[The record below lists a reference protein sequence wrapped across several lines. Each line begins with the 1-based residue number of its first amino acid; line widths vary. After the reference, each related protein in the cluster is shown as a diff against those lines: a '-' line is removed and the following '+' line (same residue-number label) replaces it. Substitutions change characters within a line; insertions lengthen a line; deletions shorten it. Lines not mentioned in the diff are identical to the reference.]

1 MRFKNPMNREALALL
16 SKDELIDLVLS
27 LAARLDEL
35 ERRLGLNSTN
45 SGKPPSSDG
54 LSKPPAGKQ
63 KRRRTGSLREK
74 SGRKPGGQK
83 GHEGETLRQVAEPD
97 AITDH
102 YPETCPNCGSGLT
115 PEMSTG
121 HGARQVFD
129 LPEPRP
135 LVVMEHRA
143 HRCRCGR
150 CGRQTRAAF
159 PAGVTGPVR
168 YGARIGAMVVYLSH
182 YQLLPEDRLAELM
195 ADLFA
200 VALVPATVARMGR
213 SRARRFEGVVEVI
226 RDLVKSAPV
235 KHMDETGLRVGGR
248 TQWLHVASSAGLT
261 FYRVSAGRGSLLDGV
276 AGIVVLGAQDA
287 NDHWK
292 PYFTMQGVDH
302 ALCNAHHLRE
312 LQALIEIE
320 KEGWAR
326 KMQRL
331 LRRACHAAN
340 LARERGV
347 ALQPSLVEGFRRW
360 WDAITAE
367 GIQLK
372 RGDAEKGVDSAV
384 FTRPSPR
391 SAPHRPRARPSAV
404 DASRAV
410 PATTFSYVLQA
421 RKEDALRFLANLAVP
436 FTNNQAEQDVRMA
449 KLKQKTLRRLPIR
462 TSAGR
467 TTSRPSAASSRP
479 PKKAG
484 LEHHSQAHGK
494 SRNPDRSSPRRLIG
508 PDLPGQLP
516 ITYICHTV
524 LRTSAQSL
532 LHVQAAGATL
542 PGIATRQRTRVVLA
556 IAQHHGLPTRLLD
569 WTDSLLVAAWFA
581 VEKGGCEK
589 RVSTPLFGSRKESPP
604 WISTTTPPLIWMI
617 PKFTACTRPLP
628 ESQSGR

>member
-1 MRFKNPMNREALALL
+1 MRFKNPMNREARALL

-276 AGIVVLGAQDA
+276 AGIVVH
-287 NDHWK
+287 DHWK

-331 LRRACHAAN
+331 LTRPAVPATRQTSPGSGAWRCNRASSKASDD
-340 LARERGV
+340 GGT
-347 ALQPSLVEGFRRW
+347 PSRPR
-360 WDAITAE
+360 A
-367 GIQLK
+367 
-372 RGDAEKGVDSAV
+372 SA

-410 PATTFSYVLQA
+410 PATTLSYVFRRA
-421 RKEDALRFLANLAVP
+421 RKTRYASSP
-436 FTNNQAEQDVRMA
+436 TSPCPSP
-449 KLKQKTLRRLPIR
+449 TIR
-462 TSAGR
+462 PSRTCAWRSSSRKSPAASDPNKGR

-479 PKKAG
+479 PKNRAG
-484 LEHHSQAHGK
+484 TSFPRSWKIPPFRLEAAHLAGRGRTTIK
-494 SRNPDRSSPRRLIG
+494 TLAIHDGSHRRIA
-508 PDLPGQLP
+508 
-516 ITYICHTV
+516 
-524 LRTSAQSL
+524 RQSL
-532 LHVQAAGATL
+532 GIVHILVSGQASKHLTQQA
-542 PGIATRQRTRVVLA
+542 RQHA
-556 IAQHHGLPTRLLD
+556 
-569 WTDSLLVAAWFA
+569 
-581 VEKGGCEK
+581 
-589 RVSTPLFGSRKESPP
+589 
-604 WISTTTPPLIWMI
+604 
-617 PKFTACTRPLP
+617 
-628 ESQSGR
+628 